1 MTDVHRAPAR
11 LTVAFNVADDTLHLA
26 PLGLTMPGAGV
37 TGLAV
42 TGARVTEI
50 TREAATGQTAAVLR
64 PEAGEITLTWDILP
78 SGADWPDAAF
88 RPHDTRWTRPAAALA
103 EAAKRIAAGAA
114 DPALALAR
122 ETQARFGY
130 GHPDTRFTDGHDHIP
145 HLACGLTEGS
155 CVDIHTY
162 FVAAARA
169 AGIEAAYV
177 YGVFFPAEKHGR
189 AQDGH
194 CWAVT
199 RDAFGTRA
207 WDIAH
212 HIKGALGPVNP
223 ALNPRPGWRVGLCH
237 SLGHRYRVA
246 GRWVEAKVLGGP
258 MRVSGDRADWVEPL
272 DIRWL
277 SMVPVP
283 A

>member
-1 MTDVHRAPAR
+1 M
-11 LTVAFNVADDTLHLA
+11 
-26 PLGLTMPGAGV
+26 TMPGATV
-37 TGLAV
+37 AGLTV
-42 TGARVTEI
+42 TGATITAI
-50 TREAATGQTAAVLR
+50 TREAQGDQAAAVLR
-64 PEAGEITLTWDILP
+64 PEGTTVTLTWDVQP
-78 SGADWPDAAF
+78 ATTDWPDAAF

-103 EAAKRIAAGAA
+103 DAARQIAQGAP

-122 ETQARFGY
+122 ETQSRFSY
-130 GHPDTRFTDGHDHIP
+130 GHPVARFTDGHDHIP

-169 AGIEAAYV
+169 AGLQAAYV
-177 YGVFFPAEKHGR
+177 FGVFFPAEKQGS
-189 AQDGH
+189 ALDGH

-212 HIKGALGPVNP
+212 HIKRNLGPVQP
-223 ALNPRPGWRVGLCH
+223 ALNPYPGWRVALCH
-237 SLGHRYRVA
+237 SAGHRYRVD
-246 GRWVEAKVLGGP
+246 GRWVDVKVLGGP
-258 MRVSGDRADWVEPL
+258 MRVAGDHADWIA
-272 DIRWL
+272 DQTIRWTATE
-277 SMVPVP
+277 PVP